1 MNSIAAVVVTYNR
14 KELLRENI
22 EALLNQ
28 SFSQFDIMII
38 DNASTDGTYEYISD
52 LAKNYGKIKYYNTG
66 ENLGGAGGF
75 SLGIKKACEKG
86 YEKVWIMDDDTIP
99 NTTALEELVKAD
111 RLLNGDFGFLASTVL
126 WTDNSWNK
134 MNLLRTDPW
143 HAFEKVDLVERGVI
157 SINRAS
163 FVSLLINADA
173 VFELGLPIKEF
184 FIWSDD
190 QEYTDRLS
198 KKYPCYYVSHSKV
211 VHKTV
216 TNEGSNIAVDS
227 IDRIDRYKLA
237 FRNEYYIARR
247 NNTKKEYRIN
257 VRGYL
262 LTILKNSKDF
272 KFKRIRTLLSG
283 VLAGKRFKPEIDYI
297 SQKEEK

>member
-52 LAKNYGKIKYYNTG
+52 LARNQEKVKYYNTG
-66 ENLGGAGGF
+66 KNLGGAGGF

-99 NTTALEELVKAD
+99 KTTALEELVKAD
-111 RLLNGDFGFLASTVL
+111 RLLNSDFGFLASTVL

-157 SINRAS
+157 PINRAS

-227 IDRIDRYKLA
+227 MDRIDRYKLA

-262 LTILKNSKDF
+262 LTILRKSNDY
-272 KFKRIRTLLSG
+272 KFKRIKTLLSG
-283 VLAGKRFKPEIDYI
+283 VLAGKRFKPEIEYL
-297 SQKEEK
+297 QKEK

>member
-1 MNSIAAVVVTYNR
+1 MNNITAIVVTYNR
-14 KELLRENI
+14 KKLLRENI

-52 LAKNYGKIKYYNTG
+52 LARNYEKIKYYNTG

-75 SLGIKKACEKG
+75 SFGIKKACKKG
-86 YEKVWIMDDDTIP
+86 YERVWIMDDDTIP
-99 NTTALEELVKAD
+99 QTTALEELVKAD
-111 RLLNGDFGFLASTVL
+111 KLLNGDFGFLASTVL

-143 HAFEKVDLVERGVI
+143 HTFEKVNLVEKGVVP
-157 SINRAS
+157 INRAS
-163 FVSLLINADA
+163 FVSLLINAEA

-211 VHKTV
+211 IHKTV

-227 IDRIDRYKLA
+227 MDRIDRYKLA

-247 NNTKKEYRIN
+247 NKAKKEYRIN
-257 VRGYL
+257 VRGYF
-262 LTILKNSKDF
+262 LTILRKSKDY
-272 KFKRIRTLLSG
+272 KFKRIKTLLSG

>member
-52 LAKNYGKIKYYNTG
+52 LARNQEKVKYYNTG
-66 ENLGGAGGF
+66 KNLGGAGGF

-99 NTTALEELVKAD
+99 KTTALEELVKAD

-157 SINRAS
+157 PINRAS

-227 IDRIDRYKLA
+227 MDRIDRYKLA

-262 LTILKNSKDF
+262 LTILRKSNDY
-272 KFKRIRTLLSG
+272 KFKRIKTLLSG
-283 VLAGKRFKPEIDYI
+283 VLAGKRFKPEIEYL
-297 SQKEEK
+297 QKEK

>member
-1 MNSIAAVVVTYNR
+1 MEKVVAIVVTYNR
-14 KELLRENI
+14 KKLLKENI

-52 LAKNYGKIKYYNTG
+52 LARNQGKVKYYNTG

-99 NTTALEELVKAD
+99 QTTALEELLKAD
-111 RLLNGDFGFLASTVL
+111 SLLDSDYGFLASTVL

-134 MNLLRTDPW
+134 MNLLRTNPW
-143 HAFEKVDLVERGVI
+143 HAFENNNLVEKGIVP
-157 SINRAS
+157 INRAS
-163 FVSLLINADA
+163 FVSLLINSKA
-173 VFELGLPIKEF
+173 VYDLGLPIKEF

-198 KKYPCYYVSHSKV
+198 KKYLCYYVSHSKV
-211 VHKTV
+211 IHKTA
-216 TNEGSNIAVDS
+216 TNEGSNIALDTA
-227 IDRIDRYKLA
+227 DRIDRYKLA

-247 NNTKKEYRIN
+247 NKTKKEYRIN

-262 LTILKNSKDF
+262 LMIIRKSKDY
-272 KFKRIRTLLSG
+272 KIKRIKTLLSG
-283 VLAGKRFKPEIDYI
+283 VLAGKRFKPEIEYI
-297 SQKEEK
+297 KKKQ

>member
-14 KELLRENI
+14 KELLRENL
-22 EALLNQ
+22 EALLQQ

-38 DNASTDGTYEYISD
+38 DNASTDGTYDYIAD
-52 LAKNYGKIKYYNTG
+52 LAKNNEKVEYFNTG

-86 YEKVWIMDDDTIP
+86 YERVWIMDDDTIP
-99 NTTALEELVKAD
+99 EMSALDELVKAD

-126 WTDNSWNK
+126 WTDNNWNK

-143 HAFEKVDLVERGVI
+143 HAFEKNDLVEKGIVP
-157 SINRAS
+157 INRAS
-163 FVSLLINADA
+163 FVSLLINSEA
-173 VFELGLPIKEF
+173 VFDLGLPIKEF

-198 KKYPCYYVSHSKV
+198 KGYSCYYVSHSKV
-211 VHKTV
+211 IHKTA
-216 TNEGSNIAVDS
+216 TNEGANIAVDS
-227 IDRIDRYKLA
+227 ADRIDRYKLA

-247 NNTKKEYRIN
+247 NNNKKEYRIN
-257 VRGYL
+257 FRGNIL
-262 LTILKNSKDF
+262 LILRTSPDK
-272 KFKRIRTLLSG
+272 KFKRIMTIIKGRLS
-283 VLAGKRFKPEIDYI
+283 GKRFKPEIEYI
-297 SQKEEK
+297 SK

>member
-1 MNSIAAVVVTYNR
+1 MGKIVAIVVTYNR
-14 KELLRENI
+14 KKLLRENI

-52 LAKNYGKIKYYNTG
+52 LARNQGKVKYYNTG

-99 NTTALEELVKAD
+99 QTTALEELLKVD
-111 RLLNGDFGFLASTVL
+111 SLLNSDYGFLASTVL

-134 MNLLRTDPW
+134 MNLLRTNPW
-143 HAFEKVDLVERGVI
+143 HAFEKNDLVEKGIVP
-157 SINRAS
+157 INRAS
-163 FVSLLINADA
+163 FVSLLINSKA
-173 VFELGLPIKEF
+173 VYDLGLPIKEF

-198 KKYPCYYVSHSKV
+198 KKYPCYYVSRSKV
-211 VHKTV
+211 IHKTV
-216 TNEGSNIAVDS
+216 TNEGSNIALDTS
-227 IDRIDRYKLA
+227 DRIDRYKLA

-247 NNTKKEYRIN
+247 NKTKKEYRIN

-262 LTILKNSKDF
+262 LMILRKSKDY
-272 KFKRIRTLLSG
+272 KFKRVKTLLAG
-283 VLAGKRFKPEIDYI
+283 ALAGRRFKPEIEYI
-297 SQKEEK
+297 KKKQ